1 MQNVRQLI
9 SNFVGGLESHP
20 NGQEL
25 IRLVEEI
32 LNDDSGLVN
41 PSIISSLKKLSQD
54 NFAILVDF
62 WILRASIL
70 KEEGRDQEA
79 MRIFLEATKWCPTDL
94 STWLRII
101 DLYKKQQEYLR
112 ASFFLLEVLQ
122 FLDLSNYADDL
133 DQIYQQLYRNLAL
146 PPGIKNTLSEEVLD
160 LKHKNET
167 NISRE
172 LTIDEPNH
180 MSLELQID
188 SPTISSEALNLW
200 EQALEC
206 FEEGINEDNLIYL
219 QAFIHYA
226 HSTIREILRIKGSF
240 NDGLERQIAKFGLFE
255 YRKSFIKLNQL
266 RNAVIHDNYIV
277 TKEEATGIH
286 SQICDLLKN
295 QVLKST

>member
-54 NFAILVDF
+54 NFSLLVDF

-79 MRIFLEATKWCPTDL
+79 MRIFLEATQWRPTDL
-94 STWLRII
+94 SIWFRII
-101 DLYKKQQEYLR
+101 DFYKNQQEYFR
-112 ASFFLLEVLQ
+112 ASFFLVEAQ
-122 FLDLSNYADDL
+122 QRLDSTNYTDDL
-133 DQIYQQLYRNLAL
+133 DQIYQHIYRNLTL
-146 PPGIKNTLSEEVLD
+146 PPGVKNTFNEEALD
-160 LKHKNET
+160 LKHEDEI

-172 LTIDEPNH
+172 LTNDESNGVFP
-180 MSLELQID
+180 ELQID
-188 SPTISSEALNLW
+188 PSTISSEALNLW

-206 FEEGINEDNLIYL
+206 FEEGINGDNLIYL

-226 HSTIREILRIKGSF
+226 YSTIREILKLNGSF
-240 NDGLERQIAKFGLFE
+240 MNGLERQIAKFGLFE
-255 YRKSFIKLNQL
+255 YKKFFIKLNQL
-266 RNAVIHDNYIV
+266 RKAVIHDNYTV
-277 TKEEATGIH
+277 SKEEARGIH
-286 SQICDLLKN
+286 SQISDLLKN
-295 QVLKST
+295 QALRST